1 MSIEKDT
8 LFPEVMHEMQ
18 KTRPWAILA
27 AGAAIQVLTGL
38 PAAWGVFQR
47 PVMEEYGLSEQGAG
61 YAFGVLIAFFGIGC
75 VIGGFLQDKQGPRF
89 AALWGTGLLC
99 GGFFAAA
106 ALPAEK
112 GSAFFGVFSIPAGL
126 GTAFLYPSIQSCA
139 QKWYADRKGLATGVI
154 GGAVGLS
161 GAFLTVFVRTA
172 VRGFWVVQGIRGAFW
187 ALGAVTLPVC
197 LVGSLLLQD
206 PPQTGQT
213 QKPQENGKNTID
225 LAPQQMLRTK
235 QYWLCAGAVC
245 FSTPAVLLFSPIIL
259 KLGME
264 RGLEEQAALWSVVLG
279 SVGSAAGRLL
289 MPLLSDRIGRRPTD
303 MLLFAVSAGLSAGF
317 AFAQGWG
324 VVACYAGLTFCY
336 SALAAVLPALSTD
349 LFGFP
354 HAGVNY
360 GFLALGQSVGSLA
373 FPFAANFFGLEV
385 GRHWMAVAAAGAGFA
400 CIRAL
405 RPVEPSAGRGQR
417 GMDRTC

>member
-1 MSIEKDT
+1 MKQQ
-8 LFPEVMHEMQ
+8 FAAKH
-18 KTRPWAILA
+18 PWTILA

-38 PAAWGVFQR
+38 PAAWGVFQQ

-61 YAFGVLIAFFGIGC
+61 YAFGILIAAFGVGC
-75 VIGGFLQDKQGPRF
+75 VLGGFLQDRHGPRC
-89 AALWGTGLLC
+89 AGLWGTALLC
-99 GGFFAAA
+99 GGFFAAGL
-106 ALPAEK
+106 LPP
-112 GSAFFGVFSIPAGL
+112 GSAEAFFLAFSIPAGL

-225 LAPQQMLRTK
+225 LAPQQMLHTK

>member
-1 MSIEKDT
+1 MKQQ
-8 LFPEVMHEMQ
+8 FAAKH
-18 KTRPWAILA
+18 PWTILA

-38 PAAWGVFQR
+38 PAAWGVFQQ

-61 YAFGVLIAFFGIGC
+61 YAFGILIAAFGVGC
-75 VIGGFLQDKQGPRF
+75 VLGGFLQDRHGPRC
-89 AALWGTGLLC
+89 AGLWGTALLC
-99 GGFFAAA
+99 GGFFAAGL
-106 ALPAEK
+106 LPP
-112 GSAFFGVFSIPAGL
+112 GSAWTFFLAFSIPAGL

-225 LAPQQMLRTK
+225 LAPRQMLRTK
-235 QYWLCAGAVC
+235 QCWLCAGAVC

>member
-1 MSIEKDT
+1 MKQQ
-8 LFPEVMHEMQ
+8 FAAKH
-18 KTRPWAILA
+18 PWTILA

-38 PAAWGVFQR
+38 PAAWGVFQQ

-61 YAFGVLIAFFGIGC
+61 YAFGILIAAFGVGC
-75 VIGGFLQDKQGPRF
+75 VLGGFLQDGHGPRC
-89 AALWGTGLLC
+89 AGLWGTALLC
-99 GGFFAAA
+99 GGFFAAGL
-106 ALPAEK
+106 LPP
-112 GSAFFGVFSIPAGL
+112 GSAETFFLAFSIPAGL

-213 QKPQENGKNTID
+213 QKTQENGKNTID

-373 FPFAANFFGLEV
+373 FPFAANFFGLEA

-405 RPVEPSAGRGQR
+405 RPVEPSAGRGQQ

>member
-1 MSIEKDT
+1 MKQQ
-8 LFPEVMHEMQ
+8 FAAKH
-18 KTRPWAILA
+18 PWTILA

-38 PAAWGVFQR
+38 PAAWGVFQQ

-61 YAFGVLIAFFGIGC
+61 YAFGILIAAFGVGC
-75 VIGGFLQDKQGPRF
+75 VLGGFLQDRHGPRC
-89 AALWGTGLLC
+89 AGLWGTALLC
-99 GGFFAAA
+99 GGFFAAGL
-106 ALPAEK
+106 LPP
-112 GSAFFGVFSIPAGL
+112 GSAWTFFLAFSIPAGL

-213 QKPQENGKNTID
+213 QKTQENGKNTID

-336 SALAAVLPALSTD
+336 SALAAVLPSLSTD

>member
-1 MSIEKDT
+1 MKQQ
-8 LFPEVMHEMQ
+8 FAAKH
-18 KTRPWAILA
+18 PWTILA

-38 PAAWGVFQR
+38 PAAWGVFQQ

-61 YAFGVLIAFFGIGC
+61 YAFGILIAAFGVGC
-75 VIGGFLQDKQGPRF
+75 VLGGFLQDRHGPRC
-89 AALWGTGLLC
+89 AGLWGTALLC
-99 GGFFAAA
+99 GGFFAAGL
-106 ALPAEK
+106 LPP
-112 GSAFFGVFSIPAGL
+112 GSAEAFCLAFSIPAGL

-405 RPVEPSAGRGQR
+405 RPVEPSAGRGQQ

>member
-1 MSIEKDT
+1 MKQQ
-8 LFPEVMHEMQ
+8 FAAKH
-18 KTRPWAILA
+18 PWTILA

-38 PAAWGVFQR
+38 PAAWGVFQQ

-61 YAFGVLIAFFGIGC
+61 YAFGILIAAFGVGC
-75 VIGGFLQDKQGPRF
+75 VLGGFLQDRHGPRC
-89 AALWGTGLLC
+89 AGLWGTALLC
-99 GGFFAAA
+99 GGFFAAGL
-106 ALPAEK
+106 LPP
-112 GSAFFGVFSIPAGL
+112 GSAEAFFLAFSIPAGL

-172 VRGFWVVQGIRGAFW
+172 VRGFWVVQGIRGAFL

-417 GMDRTC
+417 GVDRSC

>member
-1 MSIEKDT
+1 MKQQ
-8 LFPEVMHEMQ
+8 FAAKH
-18 KTRPWAILA
+18 PWTILA

-38 PAAWGVFQR
+38 PAAWGVFQQ

-61 YAFGVLIAFFGIGC
+61 YAFGILIAAFGVGC
-75 VIGGFLQDKQGPRF
+75 VLGGFLQDRHGPRC
-89 AALWGTGLLC
+89 AGLWGTALLC
-99 GGFFAAA
+99 GGFFAAGL
-106 ALPAEK
+106 LPP
-112 GSAFFGVFSIPAGL
+112 GSAEAFFLAFSIPAGL

-206 PPQTGQT
+206 PPQTGQP

-225 LAPQQMLRTK
+225 LAPRQMLRTK

-417 GMDRTC
+417 GVDRSC

>member
-1 MSIEKDT
+1 MKQQ
-8 LFPEVMHEMQ
+8 FAAKH
-18 KTRPWAILA
+18 PWTILA

-38 PAAWGVFQR
+38 PAAWGVFQQ

-61 YAFGVLIAFFGIGC
+61 YAFGILIAAFGVGC
-75 VIGGFLQDKQGPRF
+75 VIGGFLQDRYGPRC
-89 AALWGTGLLC
+89 AGLWGTALLC
-99 GGFFAAA
+99 GGFFAAGL
-106 ALPAEK
+106 LPP
-112 GSAFFGVFSIPAGL
+112 GSAWTFFLAFSIPAGL

-213 QKPQENGKNTID
+213 QNPQENGKNTID

>member
-1 MSIEKDT
+1 MKQQ
-8 LFPEVMHEMQ
+8 FAAKH
-18 KTRPWAILA
+18 PWTILA

-38 PAAWGVFQR
+38 PAAWGVFQQ

-61 YAFGVLIAFFGIGC
+61 YAFGILIAAFGVGC
-75 VIGGFLQDKQGPRF
+75 VLGGFLQDRHGPRC
-89 AALWGTGLLC
+89 AGLWGTALLC
-99 GGFFAAA
+99 GGFFAAGL
-106 ALPAEK
+106 LPP
-112 GSAFFGVFSIPAGL
+112 GSAWAFFLAFSIPAGL

-225 LAPQQMLRTK
+225 LAPRQMLRTK

-405 RPVEPSAGRGQR
+405 RPVEPSVGRGQR

>member
-1 MSIEKDT
+1 MKQQ
-8 LFPEVMHEMQ
+8 FAAKH
-18 KTRPWAILA
+18 PWTILA

-38 PAAWGVFQR
+38 PAAWGVFQQ

-61 YAFGVLIAFFGIGC
+61 YAFGILIAAFGVGC
-75 VIGGFLQDKQGPRF
+75 VLGGFLQDRHGPRC
-89 AALWGTGLLC
+89 AGLWGTALLC
-99 GGFFAAA
+99 GGFFAAGL
-106 ALPAEK
+106 LPP
-112 GSAFFGVFSIPAGL
+112 GSAWAFFLAFSIPAGL

-225 LAPQQMLRTK
+225 LAPQQMLHTK

-405 RPVEPSAGRGQR
+405 RPAEPSAGRGQR

>member
-1 MSIEKDT
+1 MKQQ
-8 LFPEVMHEMQ
+8 FAAKH
-18 KTRPWAILA
+18 PWTILA

-38 PAAWGVFQR
+38 PAAWGVFQQ

-61 YAFGVLIAFFGIGC
+61 YAFGILIAAFGVGC
-75 VIGGFLQDKQGPRF
+75 VLGGFLQDRHGPRC
-89 AALWGTGLLC
+89 AGLWGTALLC
-99 GGFFAAA
+99 GGFFAAGL
-106 ALPAEK
+106 LPP
-112 GSAFFGVFSIPAGL
+112 GSAEAFFLAFSIPAGL

-259 KLGME
+259 KLSME

-373 FPFAANFFGLEV
+373 FPFAANFFGLEA

-405 RPVEPSAGRGQR
+405 RPVEPSAGRGQQ

>member
-1 MSIEKDT
+1 MKQQ
-8 LFPEVMHEMQ
+8 FAAKH
-18 KTRPWAILA
+18 PWTILA

-38 PAAWGVFQR
+38 PAAWGVFQQ

-61 YAFGVLIAFFGIGC
+61 YAFGILIAAFGVGC
-75 VIGGFLQDKQGPRF
+75 VLGGFLQDRHGPRC
-89 AALWGTGLLC
+89 AGLWGTALLC
-99 GGFFAAA
+99 GGFFAAGL
-106 ALPAEK
+106 LPP
-112 GSAFFGVFSIPAGL
+112 GSAEAFFLAFSIPAGL

-225 LAPQQMLRTK
+225 LAPQQMLRIK

>member
-1 MSIEKDT
+1 
-8 LFPEVMHEMQ
+8 MQ

-27 AGAAIQVLTGL
+27 AGAAIQILTGL
-38 PAAWGVFQR
+38 PAAWGVFQQ

-61 YAFGVLIAFFGIGC
+61 LAFGILIAAFGVGC
-75 VIGGFLQDKQGPRF
+75 VIGGFLQDRNGPRH
-89 AALWGTGLLC
+89 AALWGTALLC

-106 ALPAEK
+106 LLPGAA
-112 GSAFFGVFSIPAGL
+112 GGWFWVLFSVPAGL

-139 QKWYADRKGLATGVI
+139 QKWYKGRKGLATGVI

-172 VRGFWVVQGIRGAFW
+172 LRGFGPVQGIRGAFW
-187 ALGAVTLPVC
+187 ALGALTLPVC
-197 LVGSLLLQD
+197 LVGSALLTD
-206 PPQTGQT
+206 PPPE
-213 QKPQENGKNTID
+213 KPRPSQQGRRKAAPELD
-225 LAPQQMLRTK
+225 LSPGQMLRTR

-245 FSTPAVLLFSPIIL
+245 CSTPAVLLFSPIIL

-264 RGLEEQAALWSVVLG
+264 RGLDERSALWSVVLG

-289 MPLLSDRIGRRPTD
+289 MPMLSDKIGRRPTD
-303 MLLFAVSAGLSAGF
+303 MILFAVSLGLSAVF
-317 AFAQGWG
+317 WFAQGWA
-324 VVACYAGLTFCY
+324 VVAVYAGLTFCY

-373 FPFAANFFGLEV
+373 FPFMANLWGLEQ
-385 GRHWMAVAAAGAGFA
+385 GRHILAIAGAVGGFA
-400 CIRAL
+400 AIWAL
-405 RPVEPSAGRGQR
+405 RPVQPPRAPRPN
-417 GMDRTC
+417 

>member
-1 MSIEKDT
+1 MKQQ
-8 LFPEVMHEMQ
+8 FAAKH
-18 KTRPWAILA
+18 PWTILA

-38 PAAWGVFQR
+38 PAAWGVFQQ

-61 YAFGVLIAFFGIGC
+61 YAFGILIAAFGVGC
-75 VIGGFLQDKQGPRF
+75 VLGGFLQDRHGPRC
-89 AALWGTGLLC
+89 AGLWGTALLC
-99 GGFFAAA
+99 GGFFAAGL
-106 ALPAEK
+106 LPP
-112 GSAFFGVFSIPAGL
+112 GSAWAFFLAFSIPAGL

-172 VRGFWVVQGIRGAFW
+172 VRGFWIVQGIRGAFW

-206 PPQTGQT
+206 PPQAGRSKKQ
-213 QKPQENGKNTID
+213 QENGKNAID
-225 LAPQQMLRTK
+225 LAPRQMLRTR

-405 RPVEPSAGRGQR
+405 RPVEPSAGRGQQ

>member
-1 MSIEKDT
+1 
-8 LFPEVMHEMQ
+8 MQ

-75 VIGGFLQDKQGPRF
+75 VIGGFLQDKHGPRF

-112 GSAFFGVFSIPAGL
+112 GRAFFGVFSIPAGL

-213 QKPQENGKNTID
+213 QKPQKNGKNTID

-373 FPFAANFFGLEV
+373 FPFAANFFGLEA

-405 RPVEPSAGRGQR
+405 RPVEPSAGRGQQ

>member
-1 MSIEKDT
+1 MKQQFAAT
-8 LFPEVMHEMQ
+8 H
-18 KTRPWAILA
+18 PWTILA

-38 PAAWGVFQR
+38 PAAWGVFQQ

-61 YAFGVLIAFFGIGC
+61 YAFGILIAAFGVGC
-75 VIGGFLQDKQGPRF
+75 VLGGFLQDRHGPRC
-89 AALWGTGLLC
+89 AGLWGTALLC
-99 GGFFAAA
+99 GGFFAAGL
-106 ALPAEK
+106 LPP
-112 GSAFFGVFSIPAGL
+112 GSAEAFFLAFSIPAGL

-225 LAPQQMLRTK
+225 LAPRQMLRTK